1 MTAVRDDLRE
11 LNVAIGA
18 AEKAHDLQLLREL
31 PDDGL
36 IFRRAD
42 GRVVGKSDYLAARKE
57 NIRHAQHRGPG
68 RRQKGGSAVV
78 TSLVTASGR
87 SDA

>member
-36 IFRRAD
+36 IFRRPTGGLSA
-42 GRVVGKSDYLAARKE
+42 RATTSPLAKKTYDTLNTEVLDVDRKGA
-57 NIRHAQHRGPG
+57 AQ
-68 RRQKGGSAVV
+68 S
-78 TSLVTASGR
+78 
-87 SDA
+87 